1 MTSEVSIIMA
11 FLAGLLSFLSP
22 CVLPLIPSYFSI
34 LAGVGIEKEHDK
46 TILKITALC
55 FILGFSVVFIILGVL
70 VNTAFFLFSGASMYI
85 NVVAGL
91 IVIILGF
98 NIIFD
103 FLPFLNYEKRPFM
116 HNETLPSQ
124 VTVQAKPMGK
134 MISAFL
140 AGSAFGA
147 GWTPCIGPILTT
159 ILIMAGQA
167 GRMGAAIFYLGL
179 YSLGLGIP
187 FFLCAIFF
195 NSLIKHGSH
204 LRSYLPIIKR
214 ISGILLIVIG
224 IMIMT
229 GRYSALN
236 WHIDMFVHRYIHW
249 SEDKIF
255 PFDMIGRF
263 FAWLQNHQPHL

>member
-1 MTSEVSIIMA
+1 MIGEVSVILA
-11 FLAGLLSFLSP
+11 FGAGLLSFLSP

-34 LAGVGIEKEHDK
+34 LAGVGIEKNQDK
-46 TILKITALC
+46 RSLKITALS
-55 FILGFSVVFIILGVL
+55 FILGFSAVFIILGVL
-70 VNTAFFLFSGASMYI
+70 VNTAFFLFSRASMYI
-85 NVVAGL
+85 NFAAGL

-103 FLPFLNYEKRPFM
+103 FLPFLNYEKRPLF
-116 HNETLPSQ
+116 EKKAASLQ
-124 VTVQAKPMGK
+124 GQGQIKPMGK
-134 MISAFL
+134 MIGAFL
-140 AGSAFGA
+140 AGAAFGA

-167 GRMGAAIFYLGL
+167 GRLGAAVFYLAL

-187 FFLCAIFF
+187 FFLCAVFF
-195 NSLIKHGSH
+195 DSLIKHGKRLSS
-204 LRSYLPIIKR
+204 LLPVIRR
-214 ISGILLIVIG
+214 ISGILLIFIG

-236 WHIDMFVHRYIHW
+236 QYIDMFVHKFIYW

-255 PFDMIGRF
+255 PFDLIGRF
-263 FAWLQNHQPHL
+263 FAWLQYLQVH